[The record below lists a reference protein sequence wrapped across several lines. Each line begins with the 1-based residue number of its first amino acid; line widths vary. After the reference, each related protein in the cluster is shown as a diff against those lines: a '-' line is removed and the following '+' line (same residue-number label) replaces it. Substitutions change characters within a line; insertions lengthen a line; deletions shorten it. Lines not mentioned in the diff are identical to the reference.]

1 LCLPAPRLTVKNI
14 DHLGYKRR
22 PIIHKCVRCGKC
34 YQLLTSLKRHLRLEC
49 GVEPRQCC
57 WICGRKFTHK
67 FRLTQHVTSCGKSRR
82 KTAIDGE
89 EQASNERIS
98 LVSGLLATMLLSQDI
113 HQPLDNSDALWSQLC
128 YSAGSPYKPN
138 RSQRGK
144 EPKETEPKYVCNRC
158 GKTYKATTSLSR
170 HKRLECGV
178 VPCEVCPICDRRF
191 KHRFVLNSHIVG
203 CQRKLRHIMEK
214 SDDTSV
220 YTEKRD

>member
-1 LCLPAPRLTVKNI
+1 NP
-14 DHLGYKRR
+14 
-22 PIIHKCVRCGKC
+22 
-34 YQLLTSLKRHLRLEC
+34 
-49 GVEPRQCC
+49 
-57 WICGRKFTHK
+57 
-67 FRLTQHVTSCGKSRR
+67 
-82 KTAIDGE
+82 
-89 EQASNERIS
+89 

-128 YSAGSPYKPN
+128 YTSGTPYKAN

-144 EPKETEPKYVCNRC
+144 DLKDTEAKYVCNRC

-214 SDDTSV
+214 SEDSPM
-220 YTEKRD
+220 YNEERE